1 LNNMNLAKIIGS
13 IWATQKD
20 PQLNGIK
27 MLLIQPLDGN
37 KNETGQPLIALD
49 SVGAGSGEIVIYITS
64 SEAVIP
70 LRNKPALSDATII
83 GIVDTI
89 EVFN

>member
-1 LNNMNLAKIIGS
+1 MNLAKVIGS

-20 PQLNGIK
+20 PQLNNLK
-27 MLLIQPLDGN
+27 MLLIQPLDSLQ
-37 KNETGQPLIALD
+37 NEVGKPIIAMD
-49 SVGAGSGEIVIYITS
+49 NVGAGKGEIIMYITS

-83 GIVDTI
+83 GIVDDI